1 MSVLRT
7 LIKNRH
13 LQVKVVYGR
22 VLTPM
27 RDEDLIDI
35 LHHPAVELT
44 RFYLAEIM
52 ARYFRLKVRGAHRV
66 PKSGPA
72 IILPNHSGFMGFDA
86 MMICHSLR
94 KRSGRS
100 YKVVAHRA
108 YFDLFQT
115 LRIISQGLGFTEAKL
130 ANVQQ
135 VLDQGEL
142 VLLFPEGE
150 SGNFKSSLDRYKL
163 RSFHTGFVR
172 TALQTG
178 APIIPCIVIGA
189 EESNFNLGN
198 INLNKF
204 INHLVVPLPLN
215 VFPLPAKWTIEF
227 LPPIDLTGVSE
238 DLAHDHEW
246 VRQKTQ
252 EIQQMMQ
259 HEIDKRLRARR
270 SIYF

>member
-1 MSVLRT
+1 
-7 LIKNRH
+7 
-13 LQVKVVYGR
+13 
-22 VLTPM
+22 
-27 RDEDLIDI
+27 
-35 LHHPAVELT
+35 
-44 RFYLAEIM
+44 
-52 ARYFRLKVRGAHRV
+52 
-66 PKSGPA
+66 
-72 IILPNHSGFMGFDA
+72 
-86 MMICHSLR
+86 
-94 KRSGRS
+94 
-100 YKVVAHRA
+100 VVAHRA
-108 YFDLFQT
+108 YFDLFQS

-142 VLLFPEGE
+142 LLLFPEGE

-163 RSFHTGFVR
+163 RPFHTGFVR

-204 INHLVVPLPLN
+204 TNHLVVPLPLN
-215 VFPLPAKWTIEF
+215 VMPLPAKWTIEF
-227 LPPIDLTGVSE
+227 LPPIDLSGESKE
-238 DLAHDHEW
+238 FAHDREW
-246 VRQKTQ
+246 VRQKAQ